1 MKDYLKQNT
10 SQAPQSSKPNS
21 PESSPRKCQ
30 RYGEFFDLGGKKL
43 KWSCLMY
50 INHIN
55 INSLLLN
62 FRSDWRP
69 ALLSALEMRKLWT
82 YLYTCWT
89 WPPFGK
95 PQATWLICK
104 LHSGHGASA
113 SLNLEYQTNQQD
125 MACLAPP
132 AVQTPQFSLWVL
144 LQSNLSSTGPGGGKK
159 VANF

>member
-1 MKDYLKQNT
+1 MKNF
-10 SQAPQSSKPNS
+10 SIW
-21 PESSPRKCQ
+21 
-30 RYGEFFDLGGKKL
+30 GEKIKVILFDV
-43 KWSCLMY
+43 
-50 INHIN
+50 
-55 INSLLLN
+55 NSLLLN

-89 WPPFGK
+89 WPAFGK

-125 MACLAPP
+125 MACLAPLQFKLHNSLCESFCKVISALLALEGKKSCKP
-132 AVQTPQFSLWVL
+132 LAVGWIF
-144 LQSNLSSTGPGGGKK
+144 LSSYH
-159 VANF
+159 NFVTESHRYWQQDLK